1 MKKSGT
7 ANEIIKPIAVL
18 TCICLVVTA
27 LLAYVNL
34 VTAPIISESEKKS
47 AAQARTEVL
56 SEADDFEQL
65 DTELPEGVTE
75 AYKATNGAG
84 YVFMLTTK
92 GYGGDMKLICG
103 IKSNGSIEQCK
114 TLSHKETSGLG
125 SKTAEDPYRTQY
137 NGKTADTYTQ
147 VDAITGATIS
157 SNAYQK
163 AIKNAFEAYALVK
176 EAK

>member
-75 AYKATNGAG
+75 AN
-84 YVFMLTTK
+84 K
-92 GYGGDMKLICG
+92 GLRRRY
-103 IKSNGSIEQCK
+103 E
-114 TLSHKETSGLG
+114 
-125 SKTAEDPYRTQY
+125 
-137 NGKTADTYTQ
+137 ADLRNKIRRLNRA
-147 VDAITGATIS
+147 V
-157 SNAYQK
+157 QK
-163 AIKNAFEAYALVK
+163 AFSQ
-176 EAK
+176 

>member
-7 ANEIIKPIAVL
+7 ANETVKPIAVL
-18 TCICLVVTA
+18 TVICLVVTA

-34 VTAPIISESEKKS
+34 VTAPIISESEKQA
-47 AAQARTEVL
+47 AAQARMEVL
-56 SEADDFEQL
+56 SEADSFDIV
-65 DTELPEGVTE
+65 DAELPEGVTE
-75 AYKATNGAG
+75 AYKASNGAG
-84 YVFMLTTK
+84 CVFMLTTK

-103 IKSNGSIEQCK
+103 IKSDGTIEQCK
-114 TLSHKETSGLG
+114 TLSHSETSGLG

-137 NGKTADTYTQ
+137 NGKTADTYTEI
-147 VDAITGATIS
+147 DAITGATIS

-163 AIKNAFEAYALVK
+163 AIKSAFEAYEIVK

>member
-7 ANEIIKPIAVL
+7 ANEIVKPIVVL
-18 TCICLVVTA
+18 TVICLVVTA

-34 VTAPIISESEKKS
+34 VTAPIISESEKEA
-47 AAQARTEVL
+47 AAQARMEVL
-56 SEADDFEQL
+56 SEADSFDVV
-65 DTELPEGVTE
+65 DAELPDGVTE
-75 AYKATNGAG
+75 AYKASNGAG

-103 IKSNGSIEQCK
+103 IKSDGAIEQCK
-114 TLSHKETSGLG
+114 TLSHNETSGLG

-137 NGKTADTYTQ
+137 NGKTADTYTE

-157 SNAYQK
+157 SNAYQR
-163 AIKNAFEAYALVK
+163 AIKSAFEAYEIVK